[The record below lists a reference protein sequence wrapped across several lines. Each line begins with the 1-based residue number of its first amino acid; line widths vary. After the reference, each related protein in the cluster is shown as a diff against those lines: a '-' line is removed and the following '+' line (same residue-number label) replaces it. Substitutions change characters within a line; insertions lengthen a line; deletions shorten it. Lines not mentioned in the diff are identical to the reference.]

1 MSSRAAVAPP
11 GSLPAF
17 GWRASGRGL
26 GPPLRAGGP
35 VSGRPGR
42 SAAHSPLEPEAASV
56 LAFPTSQGEE
66 TVGEKMVDQ
75 RWQDS
80 LGNFPHVPGQ
90 EWAPA
95 QASDRKNRR
104 CKGVMGRS
112 PSRVDVWGTMFFRPT
127 VTWAPYPLSAAP
139 EEQAGWCP

>member
-26 GPPLRAGGP
+26 GPPLRASGP

-66 TVGEKMVDQ
+66 TVGEKMVNQ
-75 RWQDS
+75 RMARLTWEFPTCPRSGVDS
-80 LGNFPHVPGQ
+80 
-90 EWAPA
+90 
-95 QASDRKNRR
+95 
-104 CKGVMGRS
+104 S
-112 PSRVDVWGTMFFRPT
+112 PV
-127 VTWAPYPLSAAP
+127 
-139 EEQAGWCP
+139 Q